1 MKTILEDDKDFFC
14 NINAPCFQL
23 LEKEEIELIQ
33 SAKTQVLFRKG
44 DSITKQG
51 AFASYVLFMV
61 KGLAKQYIEG
71 RDNKN
76 FNLKI
81 VTPGDFIG
89 LLSVFDKIKFDY
101 STTALTDCQAFLIEK
116 EAISGLVKK
125 NGSFGFN
132 ITRRYCKQN
141 NSLFETIST
150 ILYKQMNGRL
160 AQALLYL
167 DSINEKYPDLYN
179 LLTRKDIASFCG
191 ISTEN
196 CVKLLKSLEKD
207 NIIELKDKSIIIKDE
222 KAIILI
228 AEKG

>member
-1 MKTILEDDKDFFC
+1 MKTILEDDSEFFC

-23 LEKEEIELIQ
+23 LDKEETELIQ
-33 SAKTQVLFRKG
+33 SGKTQVVFRKG

-71 RDNKN
+71 IDNKS
-76 FNLKI
+76 FNLKV

-89 LLSVFDKIKFDY
+89 LSSVFDKIKFDY
-101 STTALTDCQAFLIEK
+101 STIALTDCQAFLIEK

-125 NGSFGFN
+125 NGGFGFN

-150 ILYKQMNGRL
+150 LLYKQMNGRL
-160 AQALLYL
+160 AQSLLYL
-167 DSINEKYPDLYN
+167 DSVNQKYPELYN
-179 LLTRKDIASFCG
+179 LLTRKDIAGFCG

-196 CVKLLKSLEKD
+196 CVKLLKSFEKD
-207 NIIELKDKSIIIKDE
+207 KIIALKEKSIIIKDE
-222 KAIILI
+222 KALLLI
-228 AEKG
+228 AERG